1 MFRPLFSNSSSFI
14 NSMRVQLS
22 TTTWRYSRFTVGCM
36 VDMLEIPMEGLLTS
50 RFQGRRLEKVIKSRR
65 PGYFRDVD
73 VDTILSEHGELLGM
87 VDEEEFREPPGKH
100 HIHIIVG
107 MELRRSEL
115 PCVDGTNHAFVRCQC
130 PRNYIVDR
138 IPSQPAT

>member
-1 MFRPLFSNSSSFI
+1 MEILTLHCWMHGRYVGNSN
-14 NSMRVQLS
+14 
-22 TTTWRYSRFTVGCM
+22 
-36 VDMLEIPMEGLLTS
+36 
-50 RFQGRRLEKVIKSRR
+50 
-65 PGYFRDVD
+65 VD

-87 VDEEEFREPPGKH
+87 VDEEEFREPPDKH

-115 PCVDGTNHAFVRCQC
+115 PCVNGTNHAFVRCQC
-130 PRNYIVDR
+130 PRNYFVDR